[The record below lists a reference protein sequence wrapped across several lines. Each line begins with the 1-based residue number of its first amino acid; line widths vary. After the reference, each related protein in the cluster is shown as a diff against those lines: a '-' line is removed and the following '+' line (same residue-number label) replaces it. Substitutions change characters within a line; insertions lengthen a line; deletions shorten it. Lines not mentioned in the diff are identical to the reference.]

1 MPDKPASPFQGLD
14 RAMLRSTRPTPPSP
28 AQAEPEVS
36 RPDPTPK
43 PLRTLT
49 TPANGDQHVSMQASM
64 HAIMLALLEQAEDL
78 QAPGK
83 EAITPRIP
91 PADAVW
97 LKEITHRYEVK
108 FNRKL
113 NQGLFLRIGIKVLQ
127 MALEDDPNYLD
138 DLLKKIR

>member
-1 MPDKPASPFQGLD
+1 
-14 RAMLRSTRPTPPSP
+14 
-28 AQAEPEVS
+28 
-36 RPDPTPK
+36 
-43 PLRTLT
+43 
-49 TPANGDQHVSMQASM
+49 M